1 MRVKV
6 KQTEWILPVSH
17 RHLQTPIK
25 QSQHLSM
32 SVLSHIL
39 DYKTYEA
46 NAVQNQLYSAFKT
59 NTDIEQKESTITS
72 DIIKLEL

>member
-1 MRVKV
+1 
-6 KQTEWILPVSH
+6 
-17 RHLQTPIK
+17 
-25 QSQHLSM
+25 M
-32 SVLSHIL
+32 SVLRHIL

>member
-25 QSQHLSM
+25 QSQHLSV
-32 SVLSHIL
+32 SVLRHVL
-39 DYKTYEA
+39 DCDAA
-46 NAVQNQLYSAFKT
+46 NAVQNQLYASLKT
-59 NTDIEQKESTITS
+59 NTDIRGEKKKITTS
-72 DIIKLEL
+72 DCIK